1 VGYFSPIGGSA
12 NPDSGTHLLDRH
24 LRLVH
29 DAFELRSDVKAMFG
43 VPEDEAVRLVASGK
57 RAELIDRIY
66 ASYAAYKDMHD
77 VVLVQ
82 GTSLGSGK
90 LDAEIAGALNA
101 PAIIACQVRSGP
113 GKWHLPTSQT
123 ITHGLGRSFC
133 RSQHVQCCHGS
144 KVALME
150 CSSCAQRCRALA
162 LADGGWQRLATL
174 LCLVRVRATKRRV
187 CTVLAVRHKTT
198 PQLAASCFPALLCR
212 QRTCLSVRLC
222 RRPHSRRSFCQ
233 SRRWVLLQQQAAA
246 LAGKGDTL
254 VVCAPAEGACAQL
267 WVLLQA
273 CGVWYARVGCVSLPN
288 TAVYI
293 VLQQCIRSA
302 RGVQQ
307 FAAYSSVHNLPACVP
322 AGAHPW
328 CGSQQGAC
336 KGSGNLHI
344 TAEAE
349 VGTGL
354 GLQHGSACTANKQH
368 SAGVSLLHESLCCP
382 LTPASAPSL
391 CVMHRLSA
399 CKAERQQSW

>member
-1 VGYFSPIGGSA
+1 
-12 NPDSGTHLLDRH
+12 
-24 LRLVH
+24 
-29 DAFELRSDVKAMFG
+29 
-43 VPEDEAVRLVASGK
+43 
-57 RAELIDRIY
+57 
-66 ASYAAYKDMHD
+66 
-77 VVLVQ
+77 
-82 GTSLGSGK
+82 
-90 LDAEIAGALNA
+90 
-101 PAIIACQVRSGP
+101 
-113 GKWHLPTSQT
+113 
-123 ITHGLGRSFC
+123 
-133 RSQHVQCCHGS
+133 
-144 KVALME
+144 ME

-174 LCLVRVRATKRRV
+174 LCCKSPPGLGAREGNQAQGLYSACCASQQDHTSVSCILFSCAVVQAKDLPIGEIVQKATLK
-187 CTVLAVRHKTT
+187 K
-198 PQLAASCFPALLCR
+198 
-212 QRTCLSVRLC
+212 
-222 RRPHSRRSFCQ
+222 
-233 SRRWVLLQQQAAA
+233 VLLSEQKVGVTATTGCS

-382 LTPASAPSL
+382 LTPDSAPSL